1 MIRAE
6 LARHPLTVLRL
17 AGSQAEMGAQQG
29 RLLRAIGGY
38 EGAADFY
45 PVMASRMLTQSLPYA
60 VRPAA
65 RELARR
71 LLNQAARRMH
81 LNRRKLFPAY
91 TARTEALLSA
101 GGQSVELAP
110 ALLVMEMLQ
119 NSVGV
124 LGRLG
129 VVPGTTLAAA
139 AVPACSSLC
148 VWGSASRDGQL
159 RHARNFDFAGA
170 GVWDEAPVVIF
181 CTPDEGLRYGF
192 VATRGADVP
201 GVTAFNEAGLTL
213 TVHTRLH
220 RDVTLNGASVIDLG
234 HEIVRR
240 ARNLEEAVQIARST
254 TVASTW
260 GILVSSAAEQQAIL
274 IETSC
279 REVAVVPVM
288 PGADHLSCT
297 NHYLTPSLML
307 NEVETSRPFVV
318 DTHARRASLEAAVR
332 QHADGLTAEDLELAL
347 ANLSG
352 PQDGGYAPLAGDC
365 VVSPITVQSIVAEPE
380 SRQIRVSSG
389 VAPTSFGPYVTVPWS
404 WDGPVGSEVCAIPA
418 SEPRAQTEGGRAITH
433 EEREAVRAYVEV
445 ARLALEG
452 AHPRLVSE
460 LCEALTKR
468 APKEPH
474 FAGIAAYSALSEGD
488 LPRALSHLER
498 ALESEH
504 GEYRR
509 ARLLLQKTRVLT
521 ALGRIELA
529 EATRSELLSMTGTMS
544 RPERETAEAERKK
557 PIPKSRLVR
566 SVPDFMLVDV
576 HVPGAR
582 V

>member
-1 MIRAE
+1 MNRAE

-29 RLLRAIGGY
+29 RLLRALGGY
-38 EGAADFY
+38 EGAAEFY
-45 PVMASRMLTQSLPYA
+45 PVMAARMLTQSIPYG

-65 RELARR
+65 RELFRR

-81 LNRRKLFPAY
+81 QHRRKLFPAY
-91 TARTEALLSA
+91 TARTEALLTA
-101 GGQSVELAP
+101 GGQSVALAP
-110 ALLVMEMLQ
+110 SLLVMEMLQ
-119 NSVGV
+119 NSVGL

-148 VWGSASRDGQL
+148 VWGEASHDGQL

-170 GVWDEAPVVIF
+170 GVWDEAPVVMF

-240 ARNLEEAVQIARST
+240 ARSLDEAVHIARSMT
-254 TVASTW
+254 LASTW

-288 PGADHLSCT
+288 PGAHHLSCT

-307 NEVETSRPFVV
+307 DEVETSRPFVV

-332 QHADGLTAEDLELAL
+332 QHPDGLTAEDLELVL
-347 ANLSG
+347 ASLVG
-352 PQDGGYAPLAGDC
+352 PEDGAYAPLAGDC
-365 VVSPITVQSIVAEPE
+365 VVSPITVKSIVAEPE
-380 SRQIRVSSG
+380 SRQIRVSTG
-389 VAPTSFGPYVTVPWS
+389 AAPTSFGPYVTVPWS

-418 SEPRAQTEGGRAITH
+418 SEPRAQTRGREITR

-452 AHPRLVSE
+452 ANPRLVGE

-468 APKEPH
+468 APQEPH
-474 FAGIAAYSALSEGD
+474 FAGLAAYSALSQGD
-488 LPRALSHLER
+488 LPRALGHLER
-498 ALESEH
+498 ALESER

-529 EATRSELLSMTGTMS
+529 EATRSELLSMTGTSS
-544 RPERETAEAERKK
+544 RPERGTAEAEKKK

-566 SVPDFMLVDV
+566 SVPDFMLADV